1 MADHNN
7 ISFGTDGFRGVISD
21 NFTYANVRKIAQG
34 LSDFIAYKYMRIT
47 DKPSIVVGYDRRFM
61 SEKFAISV
69 AEVLVANGLNVTV
82 SDSVVP
88 TPAISHMTYKK
99 NIIGIM
105 ITASHNKHYYN
116 GIKFKESGRSA
127 PPSFTAE
134 LESYIAK
141 TSPSSEVD
149 FQPQLKSFNK
159 KYVAYLKSKF
169 NITDILNKIKGPVVV
184 DFMHGTGAEVL
195 NDIFS
200 SKRIIAINS
209 ERDPLFG
216 GIAPEPIEKN
226 MAELIKTVKTNKAAL
241 GIAFDGDSDRFA
253 MVDEKGNYFSPC
265 QIAPILLDYLLEK
278 NTLKGKVVQA
288 VSMGYLTK
296 RIVDQ
301 FNEKSSANKLL
312 LEEVPVGF
320 KYIAEKMISEDV
332 AFGVEES
339 GGYSWKGNIPERDGV
354 LTGLLMM
361 KILADSKKK
370 MSEVYG
376 DIEKKYGKSYFLR
389 HDFEIQKPITNKHS
403 FAVKLRKKFP
413 KIVLGQKIKKTL
425 TIDGLKIMLANDNWV
440 LMRPSGTEPLMRIYA
455 ETGTLNDTKKLI
467 EFAAKL
473 VNAK

>member
-1 MADHNN
+1 G
-7 ISFGTDGFRGVISD
+7 IISD

-34 LSDFIAYKYMRIT
+34 LSDFIAYKYMRT
-47 DKPSIVVGYDRRFM
+47 SDKPAIVVGYDRRFM

-69 AEVLVANGLNVTV
+69 AEVLFANGLDVSV

-88 TPAISHMTYKK
+88 TPAVSHMTYKK

-105 ITASHNKHYYN
+105 ITASHNKHMYN
-116 GIKFKESGRSA
+116 GVKFKEAGRSA

-134 LESYIAK
+134 LESYVAK
-141 TSPSSEVD
+141 AAPSPKAD
-149 FQPQLKSFNK
+149 FKPRFKSFNK
-159 KYVAYLKSKF
+159 KYISYLKSKYK
-169 NITDILNKIKGPVVV
+169 IADILRKIKGPVVV
-184 DFMHGTGAEVL
+184 DFMHGTGAEVMK
-195 NDIFS
+195 DIFS
-200 SKRIIAINS
+200 SKHIITINS
-209 ERDPLFG
+209 ESDPLFG

-226 MAELIKTVKTNKAAL
+226 MTELIKTVKAKKAAL

-253 MVDEKGNYFSPC
+253 MVDEKGTYYSPC
-265 QIAPILLDYLLEK
+265 KIAPILLKYLLENNK
-278 NTLKGKVVQA
+278 LKGKVVQA

-296 RIVDQ
+296 RIVAK
-301 FNEKSSANKLL
+301 FNEENPAHKLL
-312 LEEVPVGF
+312 LEELPVGF

-361 KILADSKKK
+361 KILSDSKKK
-370 MSEVYG
+370 MSEVYM

-389 HDFEIQKPITNKHS
+389 NDFGLKKNITNKHS

-413 KIVLGQKIKKTL
+413 KVILGQKNKKTL

-440 LMRPSGTEPLMRIYA
+440 LMRPSGTEPLLRIYA
-455 ETGTLNDTKKLI
+455 ETDTLKDTKKLI
-467 EFAAKL
+467 EFASKIVSAQKL
-473 VNAK
+473 T

>member
-7 ISFGTDGFRGVISD
+7 ISFGTDGFRGIISD

-34 LSDFIAYKYMRIT
+34 LSDFIAYKYMRVA

-61 SEKFAISV
+61 SEKFALSV
-69 AEVLVANGLNVTV
+69 AEVLSANGLSVTV
-82 SDSVVP
+82 ADSVVP

-99 NIIGIM
+99 HVIGIM
-105 ITASHNKHYYN
+105 ITASHNKHFYN

-134 LESYIAK
+134 LESYISKA
-141 TSPSSEVD
+141 SPSAPAD
-149 FQPQLKSFNK
+149 FKPQLKSYNK
-159 KYVAYLKSKF
+159 KYVTYLKSKF
-169 NITDILNKIKGPVVV
+169 KIADILKKIKGPVVV
-184 DFMHGTGAEVL
+184 DFMHGTGAEVMS
-195 NDIFS
+195 DIFS
-200 SKRIIAINS
+200 SKRIIPINS
-209 ERDPLFG
+209 EKDPLFG

-226 MAELIKTVKTNKAAL
+226 MGELIKTVKEKKAAL

-253 MVDEKGNYFSPC
+253 MVDEKGNYMSPC
-265 QIAPILLDYLLEK
+265 QIAPILFDYLLEK
-278 NTLKGKVVQA
+278 NKLKGKVVQA
-288 VSMGYLTK
+288 VSMGYLLK
-296 RIVDQ
+296 RIVAQ
-301 FNEKSSANKLL
+301 FNEQSSSHKLL

-361 KILADSKKK
+361 NILADSKKK
-370 MSEVYG
+370 MSEIYS

-389 HDFEIQKPITNKHS
+389 NDFKLKKTITNKHS

-413 KIVLGQKIKKTL
+413 KVILGQKIKKTL
-425 TIDGLKIMLANDNWV
+425 TIDGLKIMLVNDNWV
-440 LMRPSGTEPLMRIYA
+440 LMRPSGTEPLLRIYA
-455 ETGTLNDTKKLI
+455 EAGTLKDTKQLI
-467 EFAAKL
+467 EFASKI
-473 VNAK
+473 VNGK

>member
-7 ISFGTDGFRGVISD
+7 ISFGTDGFRGVISE
-21 NFTYANVRKIAQG
+21 NFTYANVRKITQG
-34 LSDFIAYKYMRIT
+34 LSDFIAYKYMRIS

-69 AEVLVANGLNVTV
+69 AEVLAANGLSVTV

-99 NIIGIM
+99 HVIGIM
-105 ITASHNKHYYN
+105 ITASHNKHFYN
-116 GIKFKESGRSA
+116 GIKFKEAGRSA

-134 LESYIAK
+134 LESYVSKA
-141 TSPSSEVD
+141 SPSAEVD
-149 FQPQLKSFNK
+149 FKPQFKSFNK

-169 NITDILNKIKGPVVV
+169 KIEDILKKIKGPVVV

-195 NDIFS
+195 SDIFN
-200 SKRIIAINS
+200 SKRVITINS
-209 ERDPLFG
+209 EKDPLFG

-226 MAELIKTVKTNKAAL
+226 MAELIKTVKAKKAAL

-253 MVDEKGNYFSPC
+253 MVDEKGNYLSPC

-278 NTLKGKVVQA
+278 NKLKGKVVQA

-296 RIVDQ
+296 RIVNQ
-301 FNEKSSANKLL
+301 FNEKSSAHKLL

-339 GGYSWKGNIPERDGV
+339 GGYSWKGNIPERDGI

-361 KILADSKKK
+361 QILADSKKK
-370 MSEVYG
+370 MSEVYQ

-389 HDFEIQKPITNKHS
+389 SDFKIQKAVTNKHS

-413 KIVLGQKIKKTL
+413 KVILSQKIKKTL

-440 LMRPSGTEPLMRIYA
+440 LMRPSGTEPLLRIYA
-455 ETGTLNDTKKLI
+455 ETGSFKDTKKLI
-467 EFAAKL
+467 EFAAKM